1 MDPDAKKSSGAAL
14 KINAMRVKFLNLE
27 MTAGGAVGA
36 RQVLNIV
43 LAE

>member
-27 MTAGGAVGA
+27 MIADGAVSV
-36 RQVLNIV
+36 RQVLNIA